1 MTGLFLGWSWAIH
14 LALKNVQVNVLKTSY
29 CFVMEMFKKAYGAR
43 QKQIKKL
50 SLWDDSWSL
59 PSYSNWKKNVSWID
73 WKCSKALEIWDVRLF
88 DGSYHFSNTGTGNG
102 YMFSKLEYGLSLCA
116 KKSWQIKPMLVSRLV
131 VSVAQT
137 YGKGKVVLKK
147 KRSNWIIQLTVSYT

>member
-1 MTGLFLGWSWAIH
+1 M
-14 LALKNVQVNVLKTSY
+14 LKTSY

-43 QKQIKKL
+43 QKQINKL

-59 PSYSNWKKNVSWID
+59 PNYSNWKKNVSWID

-131 VSVAQT
+131 VSVATNIWQRQT
-137 YGKGKVVLKK
+137 CPKEETVQLNHSADCKLYLIWKLKCYRQTSSLK
-147 KRSNWIIQLTVSYT
+147 MLL